1 MGAVPSMMKQL
12 SENGEYEVPADMLEK
27 LHGLFWAGF
36 CDDEGAKTAIGKVW
50 KDDHYLCDTHTAV
63 AWDVAQQYKQAN
75 PEHNA
80 VVVLS
85 TASPYKF
92 PAAVLEGIGEKT
104 EGDEFDVM
112 EQLHKVTGVPVP
124 KNLADLRSRAVRHR
138 DVIDRGEML
147 DYVLGKAAAEK

>member
-1 MGAVPSMMKQL
+1 M
-12 SENGEYEVPADMLEK
+12 
-27 LHGLFWAGF
+27 
-36 CDDEGAKTAIGKVW
+36 
-50 KDDHYLCDTHTAV
+50 
-63 AWDVAQQYKQAN
+63 AQQYKQAN
-75 PEHNA
+75 PEHDA

-92 PAAVLEGIGEKT
+92 PAAVLEGIGEKA

>member
-1 MGAVPSMMKQL
+1 M
-12 SENGEYEVPADMLEK
+12 
-27 LHGLFWAGF
+27 
-36 CDDEGAKTAIGKVW
+36 
-50 KDDHYLCDTHTAV
+50 
-63 AWDVAQQYKQAN
+63 
-75 PEHNA
+75 
-80 VVVLS
+80 LS

-92 PAAVLEGIGEKT
+92 PAAVLEGIGEKA